1 MSNTIGLPLLEN
13 NRIRTLLNSDEPIEF
28 ELRSGD
34 YGCLPY
40 SDDEFTGIEITD
52 SLEQEKIIE
61 LATIYA
67 TKKFGVQSL
76 FQKYQGE
83 KTIKYESCFIDFAK
97 NYVNKNA
104 FLNEISFLGGVNG
117 DLVGKIK
124 AEKCTQI
131 MISFPILTNRI
142 GSEF

>member
-1 MSNTIGLPLLEN
+1 MPNTIGISQLEN
-13 NRIRTLLNSDEPIEF
+13 NRIRTLLNSDESIEF

-76 FQKYQGE
+76 FQKHKGE

-104 FLNEISFLGGVNG
+104 FLNEISFLGGVNI

-124 AEKCTQI
+124 SEKCTQI
-131 MISFPILTNRI
+131 MISFPILTK
-142 GSEF
+142 G

>member
-76 FQKYQGE
+76 FQN
-83 KTIKYESCFIDFAK
+83 IKERK
-97 NYVNKNA
+97 Q
-104 FLNEISFLGGVNG
+104 LNM
-117 DLVGKIK
+117 K
-124 AEKCTQI
+124 AV
-131 MISFPILTNRI
+131 L
-142 GSEF
+142 